1 MTLGIYPHRILHNYY
16 FQSST
21 SFHLSINVLKICI
34 SKFLQHSYV
43 FKDFWH
49 LRYTHIEYYQ
59 IRRDAKRQYAYTLDK
74 PIHCYFDISSHLDR
88 MTNNIIHFYVQR
100 YHWNPSKGWLA
111 IVRLSY
117 VVFNTFRSSIKFQ
130 DHYWIGINFTLNWS

>member
-1 MTLGIYPHRILHNYY
+1 MHFCNYFSVRMHQIRQQGSHINDITIQYVLLHNYY

-111 IVRLSY
+111 IVRLS
-117 VVFNTFRSSIKFQ
+117 
-130 DHYWIGINFTLNWS
+130 